1 MRGGNECDL
10 GLIAQIEPQSQGA
23 MRREVTNKNIRQG
36 AVVIFFAGSALTL
49 PVLMLQRLAGSTFGI
64 TGD

>member
-1 MRGGNECDL
+1 
-10 GLIAQIEPQSQGA
+10 